1 MRIAVVGA
9 GISGLVAAYRLRKAL
24 GPKLE
29 LVLLERSE
37 RIGGILRTDDIA
49 GEPVDL
55 GAEAFVGRRPEIPAL
70 LGELGLAD
78 QLVYP
83 AGKRPLVWSGGAA
96 HPLPERTLMGIPAGP
111 DALAGLVDE
120 ATLAWIADEPARPLD
135 WVPGGDMAVGE
146 LVAARFGEQVVRR
159 SVDPLLG
166 GVYAGL
172 ANSIGVRAALPPLAA
187 ALDAGAA
194 SLSQAV
200 ADALPPPSTAPV
212 FGGIRDGYRV
222 LLEALLNAAAPR
234 LETGC
239 APAQLT
245 RTAHGWRLDL
255 VDEQG
260 TAGKLG
266 TAGKVGTA
274 GELGPAGQVGA
285 TRERRAAGQVGA
297 AGERGAAG
305 QVGAAGERGAAGQVG
320 AAGEREAAGQVGE
333 AGERGGAG
341 QRGAAGELNTVG
353 ELAMVGELDAVVLAT
368 PAPVTASLLRG
379 VAPAAAAAMAGIE
392 LSSSAVVAL
401 ALPPDTPLPDN
412 SGILVATG
420 EPLHAKAF
428 TLSSRKWPHLAARDV
443 ALVRASFGRFGDDS
457 LLSWSD
463 DDLIAAAATDL
474 STVTGVPI
482 TPITARVQRWHGGL
496 PQYAPGHLD
505 RVAAIEAGLADLPG
519 LAVAGA
525 YLHGVGVPACAASG
539 TAAAEAVLADL
550 TRL

>member
-83 AGKRPLVWSGGAA
+83 AGKRPLIWSGAAA

-146 LVAARFGEQVVRR
+146 LVAARLGEQVVRR

-172 ANSIGVRAALPPLAA
+172 ANSIGVRAALPTLAA

-222 LLEALLNAAAPR
+222 LLEALLKAAAPR

-274 GELGPAGQVGA
+274 AELGPAGQVGA
-285 TRERRAAGQVGA
+285 AGERGPAGQVGA
-297 AGERGAAG
+297 AGERGAT
-305 QVGAAGERGAAGQVG
+305 R
-320 AAGEREAAGQVGE
+320 
-333 AGERGGAG
+333 

-353 ELAMVGELDAVVLAT
+353 ELGMVGELDAVVLAT

-379 VAPAAAAAMAGIE
+379 VAPAAAAAMVGIE

-420 EPLHAKAF
+420 EPLRAKAF

-474 STVTGVPI
+474 STVTGIPI

-519 LAVAGA
+519 LAIAGA